1 MTTEQLRSLTEDEQ
15 AMLWY
20 MVNKV
25 QPTVIADQELNF
37 ELFTSIRHPL
47 LVHRIKSLENL
58 VSDAGK
64 EVYIGLKAKLGI
76 E

>member
-1 MTTEQLRSLTEDEQ
+1 MTKEQLHSLTEDEQ

-25 QPTVIADQELNF
+25 EPTVIAGQELDVD
-37 ELFTSIRHPL
+37 LFTSIRHPL
-47 LVHRIKSLENL
+47 LVRRIKSLENL
-58 VSDAGK
+58 VSEAGK
-64 EVYIGLKAKLGI
+64 EVYIGLKTKIGI